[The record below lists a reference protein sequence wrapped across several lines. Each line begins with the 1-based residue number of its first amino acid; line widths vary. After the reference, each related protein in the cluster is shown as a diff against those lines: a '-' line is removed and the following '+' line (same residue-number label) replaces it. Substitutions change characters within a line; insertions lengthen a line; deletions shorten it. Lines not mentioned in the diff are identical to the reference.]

1 MAENVRVEIGF
12 NGGASTAASMS
23 EKELKRL
30 QKAVGDDTSGTVEL
44 ETDGGTLLVRTAH
57 VAYLRAHARDS
68 RIGF

>member
-1 MAENVRVEIGF
+1 MADNVRVEIGF
-12 NGGASTAASMS
+12 NGGASTAASVT

-30 QKAVGDDTSGTVEL
+30 HAAIGDDEQGTVEL

-57 VAYLRAHARDS
+57 VAYVRAHARDS